1 MISTSCDPC
10 FVTRGRAATGGR
22 TVEKRALKAQGRS
35 GMSTEFAESV
45 PTRPGQAPDTEFTE
59 TEAGHRAECSVAQ
72 ALERGPSA
80 PDGPDQVGTRNNARR
95 LGQTAF
101 PTRPGSFHHRV
112 SRRGPSLRR
121 SE

>member
-1 MISTSCDPC
+1 
-10 FVTRGRAATGGR
+10 
-22 TVEKRALKAQGRS
+22 
-35 GMSTEFAESV
+35 MSTEFAESV

-112 SRRGPSLRR
+112 SRRGPSLRCSSGQISF
-121 SE
+121 SEIWLTITGPHPPCFL